1 MIVYRLCNNQEI
13 ESILNNRNFDS
24 AGQKF
29 EIDPKKNTH
38 KYLQDIEYLHFF
50 KKPISLLYLSLLKGK
65 YICVYNIPD
74 SILQQHE
81 GTGLYLDY
89 IFFRNLHELTEYAVP
104 TSKLKFSYIER
115 IYEIIE
121 FIDFDEYIPNSTDEV
136 MDSLK
141 CIYDFSSLKNK
152 LEELLQGNNVATSL
166 EDNLDD
172 ILMLI
177 PEIKDM
183 IGFDHKH
190 PHHYLDVWQHTLEV
204 IRQLDTND
212 MELNMAA
219 LLHDIGKPFSYQDG
233 EVRHFHGHPE
243 VSYIMAKQ
251 ILERLGYDEEF
262 IKNVTF
268 LVRNHDTII
277 DVNNLENNFEM
288 IDKLLQLQY
297 ADARAHHPDK
307 VAKRINFLD
316 NIRQQLYIKKFEFE
330 R

>member
-1 MIVYRLCNNQEI
+1 MKVYRLCDKNEI
-13 ESILNNRNFDS
+13 DIVFKSKSFNSVGN
-24 AGQKF
+24 KF

-38 KYLQDIEYLHFF
+38 QYLQDTEYIHFF

-74 SILQQHE
+74 SILQQYE
-81 GTGLYLDY
+81 GTGLYLDF
-89 IFFRNLHELTEYAVP
+89 IFFRNLHQIAEYAIP
-104 TSKLKFSYIER
+104 SKNL
-115 IYEIIE
+115 E
-121 FIDFDEYIPNSTDEV
+121 FNYLEKIFLINEDIDFEYYPESTDEV
-136 MDSLK
+136 MNSLT
-141 CIYDFSSLKNK
+141 CIYDFSYLKRK
-152 LEELLQGNNVATSL
+152 LEIILQGDNVATLL

-190 PHHYLDVWQHTLEV
+190 PHHHLDVWQHTLEV
-204 IRQLDTND
+204 IRQLDTKD
-212 MELNMAA
+212 IELNMAA
-219 LLHDIGKPFSYQDG
+219 LLHDIGKPFSYQEG

-251 ILERLGYDEEF
+251 ILERLGYDEQF
-262 IKNVTF
+262 INNVTF

-277 DVNNLENNFEM
+277 DVNHPENNSKM
-288 IDKLLQLQY
+288 TDKLLQLQY

-316 NIRQQLYIKKFEFE
+316 NIRQQLHIKEIEFE